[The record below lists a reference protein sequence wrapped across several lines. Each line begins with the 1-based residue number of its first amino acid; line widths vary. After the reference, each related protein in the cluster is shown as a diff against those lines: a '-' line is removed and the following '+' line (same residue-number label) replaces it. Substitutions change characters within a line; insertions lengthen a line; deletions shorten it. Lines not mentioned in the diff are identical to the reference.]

1 MNERRSES
9 MSVSSPESE
18 SASGSES
25 KSRTDRLLVC
35 NPASGSAD
43 HTSDVRTRGEKRGFV
58 VRETEAAGD
67 ARRFA
72 REAAVDDDGGDTDES
87 DGEGDETVDGGSATS
102 PVSLIA
108 VAGGDGTVNE
118 VIHGLLEADALE
130 RVDIAVLPTGTAN
143 VFARTLGIPDL
154 DAGFEVID
162 DGTSRRVDVGVAD
175 GRPFLNTCLAGL
187 SADANASTPDEWKRQ
202 FGPLAYVLTTLRFL
216 PEYEGLPLEI
226 RYDETEVDGDAGTGG
241 GFGSGASVELES
253 GDNTDT
259 GVDGNDDATNATDA
273 DDAHDDD
280 DGTTSTWRG
289 NALLVLVG
297 NAFRLPTVR
306 RRSRTPIADAAL
318 ELVILERGRDGESL
332 AVDDKGTASVFDTD
346 LDAIP
351 GPITRVEASSVSIT
365 TREDDQ
371 EPVNFSLDGEPL
383 SATDLE
389 VSIRERSLSV
399 LVGPESPV
407 RDQ

>member
-9 MSVSSPESE
+9 ASE
-18 SASGSES
+18 
-25 KSRTDRLLVC
+25 SRTDRLLVC
-35 NPASGSAD
+35 NPASGSGD
-43 HTSDVRTRGEKRGFV
+43 HAPDVRTRGTKRGFE

-72 REAAVDDDGGDTDES
+72 REAADGDDNGNGDTNDI
-87 DGEGDETVDGGSATS
+87 
-102 PVSLIA
+102 SLIA

-118 VIHGLLEADALE
+118 VIHGLLEADALDQ
-130 RVDIAVLPTGTAN
+130 VDIAVLPTGTAN
-143 VFARTLGIPDL
+143 VFARTLDIPDL
-154 DAGFEVID
+154 DAGFEAID
-162 DGTSRRVDVGVAD
+162 ADTSRRVDVGVAG

-187 SADANASTPDEWKRQ
+187 SAEANASTPDEWKRQ

-226 RYDETEVDGDAGTGG
+226 RFDESGLDGDAGSVVGTGTESVVG
-241 GFGSGASVELES
+241 SEFGSS
-253 GDNTDT
+253 TDT
-259 GVDGNDDATNATDA
+259 GVDGNADATDA
-273 DDAHDDD
+273 EDGGNANDVDNAND
-280 DGTTSTWRG
+280 DGTPSTWRG

-306 RRSRTPIADAAL
+306 RRSRDPIADGAL
-318 ELVILERGRDGESL
+318 EVVVLERGRDGESL
-332 AVDDKGTASVFDTD
+332 AVGAEDAPSVFDVD
-346 LDAIP
+346 RDVIP

-365 TREDDQ
+365 TRADDRG
-371 EPVNFSLDGEPL
+371 PVNFSLDGEPL

-399 LVGPESPV
+399 LVGPENPV

>member
-1 MNERRSES
+1 MNERRSK
-9 MSVSSPESE
+9 
-18 SASGSES
+18 SES

-43 HTSDVRTRGEKRGFV
+43 HAPDVRTRGEKRGFE

-87 DGEGDETVDGGSATS
+87 DGEGDDTGDGDTS
-102 PVSLIA
+102 DLSLIA

-118 VIHGLLEADALE
+118 VIHGLLEADALD

-143 VFARTLGIPDL
+143 VFARTLDIPDL

-187 SADANASTPDEWKRQ
+187 SAEANASTPDEWKRQ

-226 RYDETEVDGDAGTGG
+226 RYDETELDGDAGAVVGTGTDSVVG
-241 GFGSGASVELES
+241 SEFGSSTE
-253 GDNTDT
+253 T
-259 GVDGNDDATNATDA
+259 GVEGYDDATAAEDGGNANDV
-273 DDAHDDD
+273 DDTND
-280 DGTTSTWRG
+280 DGTPSTWRG
-289 NALLVLVG
+289 NALLVLIG

-306 RRSRTPIADAAL
+306 RRSQTPIADGAL
-318 ELVILERGRDGESL
+318 EVVILERGRDGESF
-332 AVDDKGTASVFDTD
+332 AVDGEDAPSVFDAD
-346 LDAIP
+346 RDAIP

-365 TREDDQ
+365 TRADDQ

-383 SATDLE
+383 SVTNLE